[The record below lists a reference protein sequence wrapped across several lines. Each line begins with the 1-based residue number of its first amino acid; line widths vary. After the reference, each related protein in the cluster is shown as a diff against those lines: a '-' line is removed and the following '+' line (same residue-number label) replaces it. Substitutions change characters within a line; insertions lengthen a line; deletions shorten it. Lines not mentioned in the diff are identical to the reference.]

1 MRSRSLARWRLVVPV
16 AAAALVAGSMLPAT
30 GAPLAQDRS
39 EKAQT
44 QAERL
49 AAGLR
54 AATAQTSTAGGDH
67 AVKVVADRLNNPR
80 GLELAGDALYVA
92 EAGSGGP
99 TCLPPPDEVCIGFTS
114 SITKVDDGRQRR
126 VVRGLVSAAGPDGTF
141 ATGADDVSVAD
152 RGGGLFTIITGP
164 PCELPPGVPP
174 EAVRQLGKLLRAKGG
189 AKPVVADIQA
199 FECANDPDG
208 QGPES
213 NPYSVHALSNRH
225 QVVADAAGNSILRV
239 RHGRVSLLA
248 VIPDSPNG
256 TDQVPTSVTRGPDGA
271 FYVGTLAEG
280 AGNGGAN
287 VWRIVPGQAPEVFVD
302 GLTAVVD
309 LAFGPDGSLYVC
321 EFSTDIDTFSPL
333 GAIVRIRPDGQ
344 RTVLGEGSLFFPG
357 GVAVNRRGRVF
368 VSNWSVLPAGG
379 GPDPF
384 PPDARG
390 QVVRLRA

>member
-39 EKAQT
+39 ERAQT

-54 AATAQTSTAGGDH
+54 AAKAQTSTASGNH

-80 GLELAGDALYVA
+80 GLEIAGDKLYVA

-99 TCLPPPDEVCIGFTS
+99 NCLPPPDEVCIGFTS

-126 VVRGLVSAAGPDGTF
+126 VVRGLVSVAGPDGTF
-141 ATGADDVSVAD
+141 ATGADDVSKAD

-174 EAVRQLGKLLRAKGG
+174 EAARQLGKLLRAKGG
-189 AKPVVADIQA
+189 ATRVVADITA

-213 NPYSVHALSNRH
+213 NPYSVYALSNRH
-225 QVVADAAGNSILRV
+225 QVVADAAGDSILRV

-248 VIPDSPNG
+248 VIPPSPDG

-280 AGNGGAN
+280 AGNGAAN

-321 EFSTDIDTFSPL
+321 EFSTDIENFSPE
-333 GAIVRIRPDGQ
+333 GAIVRVRPNGR
-344 RTVLGEGSLFFPG
+344 RTVLGQGSLFFPG
-357 GVAVNRRGRVF
+357 GVAVSRRGRVF
-368 VSNWSVLPAGG
+368 VSNWSILPAGG
-379 GPDPF
+379 GPEPF

-390 QVVRLRA
+390 QVVRLRT

>member
-1 MRSRSLARWRLVVPV
+1 VRFRSWARRPLVPV
-16 AAAALVAGSMLPAT
+16 AAAALVAGSMMPAIA
-30 GAPLAQDRS
+30 APLWQARS
-39 EKAQT
+39 ERSQT

-54 AATAQTSTAGGDH
+54 AAKAQTSTTASNQT
-67 AVKVVADRLNNPR
+67 VTVVADRLNNPR
-80 GLELAGDALYVA
+80 GLEIAGDALYVA
-92 EAGSGGP
+92 EAGRGGP
-99 TCLPPPDEVCIGFTS
+99 NCLPPPVEACIGFTS
-114 SITKVDDGRQRR
+114 TVTKVDDGRQRR
-126 VVRGLVSAAGPDGTF
+126 VVTGMVSAAGPDGTF

-152 RGGGLFTIITGP
+152 RGGGLFTIITSG
-164 PCELPPGVPP
+164 PCELQFPLPP
-174 EAVRQLGKLLRAKGG
+174 EAVRQLGKLLRASGG
-189 AKPVVADIQA
+189 AKPVVADITA

-213 NPYSVHALSNRH
+213 NPYSVYALSNRH

-239 RHGRVSLLA
+239 RDGRVSLLA

-280 AGNGGAN
+280 AGNGAAN

-321 EFSTDIDTFSPL
+321 EFSTDIETFSPL
-333 GAIVRIRPDGQ
+333 GAIVRVRPNGQ

-357 GVAVNRRGRVF
+357 GVAVSRRGRIF

-379 GPDPF
+379 GPEPF

-390 QVVRLRA
+390 QVVRLHT